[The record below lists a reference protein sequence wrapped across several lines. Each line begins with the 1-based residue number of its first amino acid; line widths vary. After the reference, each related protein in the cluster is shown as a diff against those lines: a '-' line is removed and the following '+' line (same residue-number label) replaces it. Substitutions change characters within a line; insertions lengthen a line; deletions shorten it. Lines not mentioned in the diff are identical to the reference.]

1 MTQEKDDKYGLSMDD
16 DILTAI
22 DDIQNDNAPTLA
34 GEVIDKTLQ
43 RVFYLAVYDGIT
55 EVRDEYDVK
64 KTSALEALWDEAYSA
79 YQAIYGTAD
88 RENKILSE
96 DRLSMKTGSN
106 PNLEDQITVA
116 FIRGKKALKKKDL
129 DEDEITVGV
138 QRQIIRLSL
147 IRAFYIGVLIE
158 IEGIINNR
166 ETNPDTALK
175 NQKEGEVFYK
185 IIEEYVSRDNP
196 SGNEMIK
203 SQLVGD
209 LSEVEADVVV
219 SELSRGFI
227 GRVEGELDAA
237 ESNISEGDRKDAM
250 IVAEEALLYSEV
262 FLEDLGLRLGDD
274 SMEDMKDALNDLRD
288 ASDKVKASSAASA
301 RETISSIIESY
312 ENELL

>member
-1 MTQEKDDKYGLSMDD
+1 
-16 DILTAI
+16 
-22 DDIQNDNAPTLA
+22 
-34 GEVIDKTLQ
+34 
-43 RVFYLAVYDGIT
+43 
-55 EVRDEYDVK
+55 
-64 KTSALEALWDEAYSA
+64 
-79 YQAIYGTAD
+79 
-88 RENKILSE
+88 
-96 DRLSMKTGSN
+96 MKTGSN

-250 IVAEEALLYSEV
+250 IVAEEALLYSNV